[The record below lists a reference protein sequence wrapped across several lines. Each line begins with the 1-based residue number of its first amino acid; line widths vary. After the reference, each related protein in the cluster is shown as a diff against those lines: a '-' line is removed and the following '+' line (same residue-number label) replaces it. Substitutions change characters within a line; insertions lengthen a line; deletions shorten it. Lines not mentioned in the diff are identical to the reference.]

1 MILAGRT
8 ATHPGEHAWLDAHQG
23 AYRERLAADPVT
35 RLLVR
40 AALGHRWVAGLLAPA
55 PPGEGES
62 AFADELLQVRA
73 IPPETARAELAMSL
87 GRPLPGVLQREDLAD
102 RAADLLQWVWA
113 ETVQPYWPRRRQIIE
128 ADVVAR
134 GALLSQGGWTAALSG
149 LHPGTRWLGDGR
161 LQINAYDYPP
171 REISGAQLLFVPVTP
186 RRGWAAWD
194 IPHRY
199 ALIYPCAG
207 VLAEVERVPVPETLG
222 TLLGP
227 ARARVLLLLGTPK
240 STTQLVALT
249 GQGLGSVGRHLQVL
263 LGAGLVQRRRAG
275 RSELYYRTR
284 AGQVQLDAQPDP
296 EPGPPGLS

>member
-1 MILAGRT
+1 MILARG
-8 ATHPGEHAWLDAHQG
+8 AAAHPGERAWLNAHHR

-35 RLLVR
+35 GPLVR
-40 AALGHRWVAGLLAPA
+40 AAFGHGWVAGLVAPA
-55 PPGEGES
+55 PPDEGEP

-73 IPPETARAELAMSL
+73 IPLETARAELEVSL
-87 GRPLPGVLQREDLAD
+87 GGPLPGVLLREDLAD

-134 GALLSQGGWTAALSG
+134 GALLSQGGWRAALSG

-171 REISGAQLLFVPVTP
+171 REIAGAQLLFVPVTP
-186 RRGWAAWD
+186 RHGWAAWD

-207 VLAEVERVPVPETLG
+207 VLAEADRVPVPETLG

-227 ARARVLLLLGTPK
+227 ARARVLVLLGTPK
-240 STTQLVALT
+240 TTTQLVALT

-275 RSELYYRTR
+275 RSVLYYRTR
-284 AGQVQLDAQPDP
+284 TGHALLDAQPGP
-296 EPGPPGLS
+296 APNPG